1 MELKPSGLSPSR
13 RTEVGNLLRTG
24 EPYAT
29 TLVVLVV
36 DLYGTEALQWT
47 AETLKMELEQDF
59 HVTLQRN
66 VLDRL
71 MAGILLVTS
80 DAFFKDAKVFVDLC
94 NVLSGA
100 ELDPTTFDPADAE
113 EIAWGISEAL
123 LLNPPDEDEPF
134 TIEIRKY
141 IGYVLN
147 EEGIS
152 SPPDVLR
159 IALRKD
165 AGNRVLSEY
174 GSDPELWDAIR
185 STESAKA
192 DAINQT
198 VRMNLQALQSQLSRL
213 QLENGSVENLLQRLV
228 QK

>member
-1 MELKPSGLSPSR
+1 
-13 RTEVGNLLRTG
+13 
-24 EPYAT
+24 
-29 TLVVLVV
+29 
-36 DLYGTEALQWT
+36 
-47 AETLKMELEQDF
+47 
-59 HVTLQRN
+59 
-66 VLDRL
+66 
-71 MAGILLVTS
+71 
-80 DAFFKDAKVFVDLC
+80 
-94 NVLSGA
+94 
-100 ELDPTTFDPADAE
+100 
-113 EIAWGISEAL
+113 

-185 STESAKA
+185 STESAKV